1 MKTTL
6 ITQKNVCAFLGF
18 IMALMI
24 VFSAKAT
31 EMNANEGSAI
41 AAYAV
46 QQASDEAVPMDIAP
60 VEIESLQEFPTITLI
75 DKYGKVV
82 AELYGEKSE
91 LEKRFSA
98 SFTQDLF
105 VTAYGNHE
113 FYLVK

>member
-1 MKTTL
+1 MKSTL
-6 ITQKNVCAFLGF
+6 ITQKNVCAFLGL

-31 EMNANEGSAI
+31 EMNVNEVSAVS
-41 AAYAV
+41 AFAG
-46 QQASDEAVPMDIAP
+46 QQATEEEVPMEIAP
-60 VEIESLQEFPTITLI
+60 VEIESLKDFPTITLI
-75 DKYGKVV
+75 DKHGKVV

-91 LEKRFSA
+91 IEKRFSA